1 MKFIDEFRDQAL
13 VQDLTRRLAALA
25 SSPATI
31 MEVCGTH
38 TMAAA
43 RFGLKSLLPPG
54 VALISGPGCPVCVTD
69 QSDLDAFLAL
79 GTEPG
84 VVLVSFGDMLR
95 VPGTHTSLEGLRAQG
110 AEVRVVYSPLDA
122 VELAR
127 ASPRNTWCFS
137 GWASKPPCPPPP
149 WPSKLRRP
157 TSWIISRSA
166 ASTRPCPPPSRRS

>member
-13 VQDLTRRLAALA
+13 VKDLTRRLAALA
-25 SSPATI
+25 ALTPLTKNPAI
-31 MEVCGTH
+31 VMEVCGTH

-54 VALISGPGCPVCVTD
+54 VTLISGPGCPVCVTA

-79 GTEPG
+79 GTEPR

-110 AEVRVVYSPLDA
+110 AEVRVV
-122 VELAR
+122 
-127 ASPRNTWCFS
+127 C
-137 GWASKPPCPPPP
+137 G
-149 WPSKLRRP
+149 
-157 TSWIISRSA
+157 RSA
-166 ASTRPCPPPSRRS
+166 RGGGHLADRSAPG

>member
-13 VQDLTRRLAALA
+13 VQDLARRLAALA
-25 SSPATI
+25 QGPATV

-54 VALISGPGCPVCVTD
+54 VTLISGPGCPVCVTD

-127 ASPRNTWCFS
+127 ARPRRNTWCFS
-137 GWASKPPCPPPP
+137 GWALKPPCPPPP
-149 WPSKLRRP
+149 WPSRP
-157 TSWIISRSA
+157 RPDTGWTTFRSA
-166 ASTRPCPPPSRRS
+166 ASTRPCPRP